1 MLLPQYKNSPPKAQT
16 TAFKNSLLK
25 IGGVDARSLVEIKR
39 RRIGYTLSIFSRG
52 MDAAGYIRSDVS
64 AVSETHSQ
72 NYTRMYSFDDATT
85 QIPAYFQKVVDT
97 HSFVGIIPQQL
108 SNFSNFSNSATQ
120 QLSNSATQQLRRKGG
135 LCPDK
140 WAAFTF
146 RQHHHYFFSYIFADG
161 KSGVSVFTFTH
172 RRYFAVLGVFCAL
185 GMQRSRFCKHII
197 NTAFY
202 RRSRP
207 AVWFDSG

>member
-1 MLLPQYKNSPPKAQT
+1 MRQCETLHFSIFTPILIIVLNQCMLLPQYKNALSKA
-16 TAFKNSLLK
+16 
-25 IGGVDARSLVEIKR
+25 
-39 RRIGYTLSIFSRG
+39 
-52 MDAAGYIRSDVS
+52 
-64 AVSETHSQ
+64 
-72 NYTRMYSFDDATT
+72 
-85 QIPAYFQKVVDT
+85 QIPAYLQKVVDT
-97 HSFVGIIPQQL
+97 HSFVGIITQQL
-108 SNFSNFSNSATQ
+108 SNSATQ

-161 KSGVSVFTFTH
+161 TSSASVFTFTH
-172 RRYFAVLGVFCAL
+172 RRYFAALGIFCAL
-185 GMQRSRFCKHII
+185 GMQKRLHNKHII
-197 NTAFY
+197 NIAFY

>member
-120 QLSNSATQQLRRKGG
+120 QLSNSAT
-135 LCPDK
+135 
-140 WAAFTF
+140 
-146 RQHHHYFFSYIFADG
+146 
-161 KSGVSVFTFTH
+161 
-172 RRYFAVLGVFCAL
+172 
-185 GMQRSRFCKHII
+185 
-197 NTAFY
+197 
-202 RRSRP
+202 
-207 AVWFDSG
+207 